1 MMVMYGVFG
10 AVETEGCFRFKTL
23 GLRLDGFDVASASIY
38 VNIMCIY
45 IYRDNI
51 IILLFKSADGL
62 VIFICLTIQI

>member
-23 GLRLDGFDVASASIY
+23 GLRLDGFDVASASID

-45 IYRDNI
+45 IYI
-51 IILLFKSADGL
+51 EIIL
-62 VIFICLTIQI
+62 